1 MKQKIEVVAETY
13 DDLTSYRSLEV
24 HKEEANLCDFLDL
37 ELDESLVASKIKQ
50 ITKKP
55 VDSEFPE
62 KWQQL
67 IVNVET
73 QEDYIELM
81 KRLNRIPNLKCVVDE
96 TIIYTVTE
104 QSVGI
109 DNFFLEMS
117 EKNVT

>member
-1 MKQKIEVVAETY
+1 MKQQLEVVAETY
-13 DDLTSYRSLEV
+13 DDLSSYKAPEV

-55 VDSEFPE
+55 VDPAFPE
-62 KWQQL
+62 KWQQV

-81 KRLNRIPNLKCVVDE
+81 KRLNRIPNLKSVVDE

-104 QSVGI
+104 QKVGI
-109 DNFFLEMS
+109 DNFFGDE
-117 EKNVT
+117 